1 MLEHIRQYICGDGN
15 LQASRDINII
25 ALLGDP
31 TFPADLDQ
39 ATARTLDSMKA
50 TRRRL
55 TRVDEI
61 LYLLFLLF
69 LTGAMLAYG
78 GAFLGRWGYSLL
90 GVAAIAG
97 ASALA
102 IRQIQTRALIKLDLR
117 AHQDVLAELFRRKLL
132 SRIGGE

>member
-1 MLEHIRQYICGDGN
+1 MLEHVRQFIQGDGN
-15 LQASRDINII
+15 LQAARDIHII

-31 TFPADLDQ
+31 TFPSDLDQ
-39 ATARTLDSMKA
+39 ATARTLDSMKS

-61 LYLLFLLF
+61 LYLIFLLF

-78 GAFLGRWGYSLL
+78 GAFLSRWGYSLL

-97 ASALA
+97 ASVLA
-102 IRQIQTRALIKLDLR
+102 IRQIRGRALIKLDLR

>member
-1 MLEHIRQYICGDGN
+1 MLEHVRQHIYGDGN
-15 LQASRDINII
+15 LQAARDIKII

-39 ATARTLDSMKA
+39 ATARTLDSMKS
-50 TRRRL
+50 TRRHL

-61 LYLLFLLF
+61 LYLLILLC

-78 GAFLGRWGYSLL
+78 GGFVNRWGVSLL
-90 GVAAIAG
+90 GLATVAVG
-97 ASALA
+97 SALA
-102 IRQIQTRALIKLDLR
+102 IRPIQSRALIKLDLR

>member
-1 MLEHIRQYICGDGN
+1 MLDHFRQFIYGDGN
-15 LQASRDINII
+15 LQAARDVNII

-39 ATARTLDSMKA
+39 AIKLTLDSMKS

-61 LYLLFLLF
+61 LSILIFVVV
-69 LTGAMLAYG
+69 TGAVLFYG
-78 GAFLGRWGYSLL
+78 GAFLGRWGVFLL

-97 ASALA
+97 GTALS
-102 IRQIQTRALIKLDLR
+102 IRPFQTRALIKLDLR
-117 AHQDVLAELFRRKLL
+117 AHQDMLTELFRRKLL